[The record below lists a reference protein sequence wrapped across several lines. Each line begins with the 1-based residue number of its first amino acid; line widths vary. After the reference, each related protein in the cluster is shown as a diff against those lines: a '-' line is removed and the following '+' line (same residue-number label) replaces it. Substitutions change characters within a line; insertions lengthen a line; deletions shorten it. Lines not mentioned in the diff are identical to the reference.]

1 MVQTFEFQYFGGV
14 FRKEYFLGYDEI
26 VDIFW
31 GHHNWAFFLDGGKG
45 SFILYIYFLG
55 LFLKVKV
62 QNWNIF
68 WGVLYVKYFWG
79 MPDVPVIFL
88 GVNSR

>member
-1 MVQTFEFQYFGGV
+1 MKLFDI
-14 FRKEYFLGYDEI
+14 FLGSSQLG
-26 VDIFW
+26 FF
-31 GHHNWAFFLDGGKG
+31 FFLGGGGGGRG

-68 WGVLYVKYFWG
+68 GGCYMLNIFGVCLMFLIYFWG
-79 MPDVPVIFL
+79 
-88 GVNSR
+88 

>member
-1 MVQTFEFQYFGGV
+1 MGV

-26 VDIFW
+26 VDIF
-31 GHHNWAFFLDGGKG
+31 GGSSQLGFFLGGRG

-68 WGVLYVKYFWG
+68 LWVLYVKYFWG

>member
-1 MVQTFEFQYFGGV
+1 MGV

-31 GHHNWAFFLDGGKG
+31 GSSQLGFFFGGGRG

>member
-1 MVQTFEFQYFGGV
+1 MGGGG

-26 VDIFW
+26 VDIFF
-31 GHHNWAFFLDGGKG
+31 GSSQLDFFFGGGGGMG
-45 SFILYIYFLG
+45 SLVLYIYFLG

-62 QNWNIF
+62 QNWRM
-68 WGVLYVKYFWG
+68 LYVKYFWG
-79 MPDVPVIFL
+79 MPDVPDIFL

>member
-1 MVQTFEFQYFGGV
+1 MGV

-31 GHHNWAFFLDGGKG
+31 GSSQLGFCFFGGRG

>member
-1 MVQTFEFQYFGGV
+1 M
-14 FRKEYFLGYDEI
+14 GYDEI
-26 VDIFW
+26 VGIFW
-31 GHHNWAFFLDGGKG
+31 GSSQLGFFFGGGGRG

-68 WGVLYVKYFWG
+68 LGVLYVKYFWG
-79 MPDVPVIFL
+79 MPDVPVIYL

>member
-1 MVQTFEFQYFGGV
+1 MMKLWT
-14 FRKEYFLGYDEI
+14 FLG
-26 VDIFW
+26 
-31 GHHNWAFFLDGGKG
+31 GHHNWAFFWGGRG

>member
-1 MVQTFEFQYFGGV
+1 MGV

-26 VDIFW
+26 VDIFGGSSQLGFFFW
-31 GHHNWAFFLDGGKG
+31 GGGGGRG

>member
-1 MVQTFEFQYFGGV
+1 MGV

-26 VDIFW
+26 ADIFW
-31 GHHNWAFFLDGGKG
+31 GSSQLGFFWGGRG

-68 WGVLYVKYFWG
+68 LGVLYVNYFWG
-79 MPDVPVIFL
+79 MPDVSVILF

>member
-1 MVQTFEFQYFGGV
+1 MGV
-14 FRKEYFLGYDEI
+14 ITTGLFLG
-26 VDIFW
+26 
-31 GHHNWAFFLDGGKG
+31 GGGRG
-45 SFILYIYFLG
+45 SFIFYIYFLG

-68 WGVLYVKYFWG
+68 WGVLSVKYFWG

>member
-1 MVQTFEFQYFGGV
+1 MVQTFEFQYFGG
-14 FRKEYFLGYDEI
+14 FSEKN
-26 VDIFW
+26 IFW
-31 GHHNWAFFLDGGKG
+31 GMMKLWTFFGVITTGLFFWGGRG

>member
-1 MVQTFEFQYFGGV
+1 MGV

-31 GHHNWAFFLDGGKG
+31 GSSQLGFFFWGGG
-45 SFILYIYFLG
+45 GGVILYIYI
-55 LFLKVKV
+55 LFRAFSKGQGSELEY
-62 QNWNIF
+62 F

-79 MPDVPVIFL
+79 MPDVPDIFL

>member
-1 MVQTFEFQYFGGV
+1 MGV
-14 FRKEYFLGYDEI
+14 ITTGLFFLGGGGR
-26 VDIFW
+26 
-31 GHHNWAFFLDGGKG
+31 GHLY
-45 SFILYIYFLG
+45 YIYTFLG

-62 QNWNIF
+62 QKWNIF